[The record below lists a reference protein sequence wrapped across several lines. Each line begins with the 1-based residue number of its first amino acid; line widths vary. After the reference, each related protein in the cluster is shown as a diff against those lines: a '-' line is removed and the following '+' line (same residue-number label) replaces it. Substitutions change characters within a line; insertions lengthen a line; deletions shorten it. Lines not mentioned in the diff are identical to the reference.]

1 MKDPFNTSGKAV
13 YEIRGFRRCLIRMAV
28 RLLQLYFATLR
39 TRPTESA
46 TAAIRNC
53 PQPKIFLVW
62 HNRSLIALE
71 LFRRYFEPKRI
82 ACLISPSKAAAWE
95 AAVFEELGFKV
106 VRGSSSRRGIQA
118 AREMVR
124 TLRSGNDVGISPDGP
139 SGPLFSFQRGAL
151 ALGQLSG
158 APYLALN
165 ANCSTALRLP
175 CWDRHLIPLPFS
187 RLEVCAEVIPTDTID
202 FRNET
207 VAMDS
212 LRSVCLRQLHKS
224 ERDLQPLSPFENRL

>member
-13 YEIRGFRRCLIRMAV
+13 YEIRGFRRYLIRIAV
-28 RLLQLYFATLR
+28 WLLQLYFATLR

-46 TAAIRNC
+46 AEAIRNS

-71 LFRRYFEPKRI
+71 LFKRYFEPERI

-118 AREMVR
+118 TREMVR

-139 SGPLFSFQRGAL
+139 SGPLYSFQRGAL
-151 ALGQLSG
+151 ALGQLSR
-158 APYLALN
+158 APYLVLN
-165 ANCSTALRLP
+165 ANCRSALRLP

-187 RLEVCAEVIPTDTID
+187 RLEVRAEAIPTDAID
-202 FRNET
+202 FSDET
-207 VAMDS
+207 AAIES
-212 LRSVCLRQLHKS
+212 LRAACLRQLDAA
-224 ERDLQPLSPFENRL
+224 ETAAPT